1 MTYERGPKRAAA
13 RETSVGIVLAL
24 SVATQQEDAMSAA
37 TQPASFQSNATQ
49 AFLVVRLTEA
59 YGLPVTRVKA
69 LDAAAL
75 ICVAATL
82 DFLSNN
88 LPTACE
94 PKWVDAVVP

>member
-1 MTYERGPKRAAA
+1 MTYERGPKRATA

-88 LPTACE
+88 LPAACE